1 MPISLPRERERES
14 SRVPGTRGGDTLVA
28 ASASR
33 TELFHDAVEDGVEG
47 AVVGFGAMT
56 EGAGAAEGREEA
68 EGGG

>member
-1 MPISLPRERERES
+1 M
-14 SRVPGTRGGDTLVA
+14 A

-56 EGAGAAEGREEA
+56 EGAGAAEGRGEEA